1 MKILNTILTLIC
13 LGGLVSCYPIAGTGE
28 GTKPKTTK
36 TAKKGKIAK
45 EKTASKKS
53 SPTKTTKTTKK
64 KVSKSPTKSKKKYT
78 PKKSTKSKKKYT
90 PKKTT
95 TPTKKKT
102 TPPKPVVKKSVKSA
116 SKVPGKA
123 GFVFN
128 PYTNN
133 QVDVR
138 GIPSGTK
145 VRDPHDSNPSHIFRV
160 P

>member
-1 MKILNTILTLIC
+1 MKILNTILTIGC
-13 LGGLVSCYPIAGTGE
+13 LGGLVSCYPIAGQNPATATAVKKKAASVKTP
-28 GTKPKTTK
+28 TKKAVKTATKKKVSKTTK
-36 TAKKGKIAK
+36 TAKKKVRSTSSK
-45 EKTASKKS
+45 VKT
-53 SPTKTTKTTKK
+53 
-64 KVSKSPTKSKKKYT
+64 T
-78 PKKSTKSKKKYT
+78 PKKIT
-90 PKKTT
+90 
-95 TPTKKKT
+95 
-102 TPPKPVVKKSVKSA
+102 KPVVKKVTPPKPAAPKVVKNA

-145 VRDPHDSNPSHIFRV
+145 VRDPHDSNPTHVFRV